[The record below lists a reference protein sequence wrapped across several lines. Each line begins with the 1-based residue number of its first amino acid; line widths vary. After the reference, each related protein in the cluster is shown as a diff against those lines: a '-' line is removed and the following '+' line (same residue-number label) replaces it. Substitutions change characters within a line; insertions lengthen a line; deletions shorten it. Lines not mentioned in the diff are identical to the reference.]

1 MGRLIDADVLAQ
13 TFARIPEREHTA
25 MFIDHIL
32 KTIDEQPNA
41 AAVSLQRI
49 DAMIKAID
57 CLPKIIVKDKDG
69 EADVFCSMTLVFE
82 IVKFYGDRE
91 EKSDIFNADI
101 LDQFETKQERG
112 DDGEA

>member
-13 TFARIPEREHTA
+13 TFASIPEREHTA

-32 KTIDEQPNA
+32 KKIDEQPNA

-91 EKSDIFNADI
+91 EQNGLFNADC
-101 LDQFETKQERG
+101 LEQFEAEQKGG
-112 DDGEA
+112 DYGET